1 MSVRRGAWLRREVG
15 GAKEQHQREVKLPF
29 VWFGFVFLSF
39 SLLQV
44 EAVVV
49 FPQHTPAEGQTGK
62 CCVTSLLSSFRS
74 CVTLLTRAY

>member
-1 MSVRRGAWLRREVG
+1 MSVRRGRGSDRKWEEPKSNINERLNSR
-15 GAKEQHQREVKLPF
+15 L
-29 VWFGFVFLSF
+29 FGFMFLSF

-49 FPQHTPAEGQTGK
+49 FPQHTPAEGQTRK

-74 CVTLLTRAY
+74 CVTLLTRAC